1 MKTLLKAFNQIEL
14 AMERLERNLSSLM
27 FAALFLVFVVNVI
40 FRYFFKAI
48 LWGHELSLLFFLWI
62 TIFGGCYANRTDENI
77 KFDSVYNSV
86 SDKRKC
92 VLDIIGSSLVVS
104 TFTISLIP
112 SIQYIIFLNF
122 EMSDSLPFRKSVI
135 FSVYIYFLVSMILQ
149 YSKKLVV
156 SINTLSALS
165 RRRVSS

>member
-1 MKTLLKAFNQIEL
+1 MKKMLKVFNQIDFG
-14 AMERLERNLSSLM
+14 MERLERNLSSMM
-27 FAALFLVFVVNVI
+27 FAALFLVFVINVV

-77 KFDSVYNSV
+77 KFDSVYTSG
-86 SDKRKC
+86 SDKRRC
-92 VLDIIGSSLVVS
+92 ILDIIGSALVVS

-122 EMSDSLPFRKSVI
+122 EMSDSLPLRKSVI
-135 FSVYIYFLVSMILQ
+135 FSVYIYFLVCMILQ
-149 YSKKLVV
+149 YSKKLVT
-156 SINTLSALS
+156 SINKLVAIN
-165 RRRVSS
+165 RRRVSQ